1 MEEFKRSLD
10 AGEFDDVLREN
21 EFIYGDKEYAFELG
35 ILRDVHKL
43 FACAQGT
50 EKKRIQEMSHGAIKK
65 AFAAIE
71 EKLVVDRELRA
82 RSRKIREVQHKVDM
96 AVAEATY
103 YLIEYTAAEVVR
115 KKAGQQ
121 VSKD

>member
-1 MEEFKRSLD
+1 MKACADWTQPFS
-10 AGEFDDVLREN
+10 GQVLRETDC
-21 EFIYGDKEYAFELG
+21 IYGNIEYAFELG
-35 ILRDVHKL
+35 ILRDVDRL

-50 EKKRIQEMSHGAIKK
+50 DKKEIRDLSHSAIKK
-65 AFAAIE
+65 ALAAIE
-71 EKLVVDRELRA
+71 EKLDVDRELRA
-82 RSRKIREVQHKVDM
+82 RSRKIREVQHKMDM